1 MRIVIFV
8 ILLIN
13 LFLPKVYA
21 NDGSFIVL
29 KINDQIITNIDLK
42 KEKNYLI
49 ALNNELKKLKQSEI
63 EKIAKE
69 SLIREKIKE
78 NEVNRYGL
86 DADTEYVNQIIK
98 KFISRLNLETEQ
110 QFNEYLKNFDLTNTD
125 VRKKINIETSWNGL
139 IFKVY
144 GDQIIINK
152 DKIEKKIR
160 KNKKNK
166 KIQKQ
171 YRLSEIVFEIDSGQS
186 VNKKYEII
194 KKEIIKLGFKNAA
207 NKFSISDTAKFGGET
222 GWIDED
228 QLSDNIRNKIKVIKV
243 GEYTH
248 PINIVGGQLI
258 LKLEETK
265 IINKVINYEDL
276 INQALNYERN
286 KQLEQFSKIYFN
298 KIKINS
304 IIDAK

>member
-21 NDGSFIVL
+21 NEVSYIVL
-29 KINDQIITNIDLK
+29 KINNQIITNIDLK
-42 KEKNYLI
+42 KEENYLI
-49 ALNNELKKLKQSEI
+49 ALNNELKKLKQFEI
-63 EKIAKE
+63 EEIAKE

-78 NEVNRYGL
+78 NEVNRYIL
-86 DADTEYVNQIIK
+86 EVDEEYVNQIIN

-110 QFNEYLKNFDLTNTD
+110 QFNEYLKNFNLTIAD
-125 VRKKINIETSWNGL
+125 VRKKINIETLWNGL
-139 IFKVY
+139 IYKIY
-144 GDQIIINK
+144 SDQIIIDK
-152 DKIEKKIR
+152 DKIEKKIK
-160 KNKKNK
+160 KNKKK

-171 YRLSEIVFEIDSGQS
+171 YRLSEIVFEVDSGQS

-194 KKEIIKLGFKNAA
+194 KKEIIKLGFKNTA
-207 NKFSISDTAKFGGET
+207 NKFSISDTAKFGGEI

-228 QLSDNIRNKIKVIKV
+228 QLSDNIRNEIKVIKM
-243 GEYTH
+243 GEYTK
-248 PINIVGGQLI
+248 PVNIVGGQLI

-265 IINKVINYEDL
+265 IITKVVNYEDL
-276 INQALNYERN
+276 INNALNYERN
-286 KQLEQFSKIYFN
+286 KQLEQFSKVYFN

-304 IIDAK
+304 IIDEK

>member
-78 NEVNRYGL
+78 NEVNRYVL
-86 DADTEYVNQIIK
+86 EVDAKYVDGIIK
-98 KFISRLNLETEQ
+98 TFMSRLNLETEQ
-110 QFNEYLKNFDLTNTD
+110 QFNEYLKSFNLTNED
-125 VRKKINIETSWNGL
+125 VKKKINIETSWNGL

-286 KQLEQFSKIYFN
+286 KQLEQFSKVYFN

>member
-21 NDGSFIVL
+21 NEGSFIVL

-98 KFISRLNLETEQ
+98 KFISRLSLETEQ

-152 DKIEKKIR
+152 DKI
-160 KNKKNK
+160 
-166 KIQKQ
+166 
-171 YRLSEIVFEIDSGQS
+171 
-186 VNKKYEII
+186 
-194 KKEIIKLGFKNAA
+194 
-207 NKFSISDTAKFGGET
+207 
-222 GWIDED
+222 
-228 QLSDNIRNKIKVIKV
+228 
-243 GEYTH
+243 
-248 PINIVGGQLI
+248 
-258 LKLEETK
+258 
-265 IINKVINYEDL
+265 
-276 INQALNYERN
+276 
-286 KQLEQFSKIYFN
+286 
-298 KIKINS
+298 
-304 IIDAK
+304 

>member
-78 NEVNRYGL
+78 HEVNRYGL
-86 DADTEYVNQIIK
+86 DANTEYVNQIIK

>member
-21 NDGSFIVL
+21 NEGSFIVL

-110 QFNEYLKNFDLTNTD
+110 QFNEYLKNFDLTNTE

-265 IINKVINYEDL
+265 IINKVVNYDDL
-276 INQALNYERN
+276 INNALNYERN

-298 KIKINS
+298 KIKINT
-304 IIDAK
+304 IIDEK

>member
-86 DADTEYVNQIIK
+86 EVDTEYVNQIIK

>member
-21 NDGSFIVL
+21 NEGSFIVL

-286 KQLEQFSKIYFN
+286 KQLEQFSKVYFN

-304 IIDAK
+304 IIDEK

>member
-21 NDGSFIVL
+21 NEGSFIVL

-86 DADTEYVNQIIK
+86 EVDTEYVNQIIK

>member
-265 IINKVINYEDL
+265 IINKVVNYDDL
-276 INQALNYERN
+276 INNALNYERN

-298 KIKINS
+298 KIKINT
-304 IIDAK
+304 IIDEK

>member
-86 DADTEYVNQIIK
+86 AANTEYVNQIIK

-298 KIKINS
+298 KIKINT
-304 IIDAK
+304 IIDEK

>member
-49 ALNNELKKLKQSEI
+49 ALNNELKKLKQPEI

-110 QFNEYLKNFDLTNTD
+110 QFNEYLKNFDLTNTE

-228 QLSDNIRNKIKVIKV
+228 QLSDNIINKIKVIKV

-265 IINKVINYEDL
+265 IINKVVNYDDL
-276 INQALNYERN
+276 INNALNYERN

-298 KIKINS
+298 KIKINT
-304 IIDAK
+304 IIDEK

>member
-125 VRKKINIETSWNGL
+125 VKKKINIETSWNGL

>member
-86 DADTEYVNQIIK
+86 EVDTEYVNQIIK

-265 IINKVINYEDL
+265 IINIVVNYEDL
-276 INQALNYERN
+276 INKALNYERN
-286 KQLEQFSKIYFN
+286 KQLEQFSKVYFN

>member
-21 NDGSFIVL
+21 NEGSFIVL

-110 QFNEYLKNFDLTNTD
+110 QFNEYLKNFDLTNTE

-286 KQLEQFSKIYFN
+286 KQLEQFSKVYFN

>member
-1 MRIVIFV
+1 M
-8 ILLIN
+8 
-13 LFLPKVYA
+13 PKLYA
-21 NDGSFIVL
+21 NEASFIVI
-29 KINDQIITNIDLK
+29 KINNQIITNIDLK

>member
-1 MRIVIFV
+1 MRIFIFV

-286 KQLEQFSKIYFN
+286 KQLEQFSKVYFN

>member
-304 IIDAK
+304 IIDEK

>member
-286 KQLEQFSKIYFN
+286 KQLEQFSKVYFN

>member
-1 MRIVIFV
+1 MRIVISV

-21 NDGSFIVL
+21 NESSFIVL
-29 KINDQIITNIDLK
+29 KINNQIITNIDLK

-139 IFKVY
+139 IYKVY

-304 IIDAK
+304 IIDEK

>member
-21 NDGSFIVL
+21 NEGSFIVL

-110 QFNEYLKNFDLTNTD
+110 QFNEYLKNFDLTNTE

>member
-21 NDGSFIVL
+21 NEGSFIVL

-304 IIDAK
+304 IIDEK

>member
-42 KEKNYLI
+42 KAKNYLI

-78 NEVNRYGL
+78 NEVNRYVL
-86 DADTEYVNQIIK
+86 EVDAKYVDGVIK
-98 KFISRLNLETEQ
+98 TFMSRLNLETEQ

-265 IINKVINYEDL
+265 IINKVVNYDDL
-276 INQALNYERN
+276 INNALNYERN

-298 KIKINS
+298 KIKINT
-304 IIDAK
+304 IIDEK

>member
-86 DADTEYVNQIIK
+86 EVDTEYVNQIIK

-110 QFNEYLKNFDLTNTD
+110 QFNEYLKNFDLTNAD

-286 KQLEQFSKIYFN
+286 KQLEQFSKVYFN

-304 IIDAK
+304 IIDEK

>member
-1 MRIVIFV
+1 MRIVISV

-21 NDGSFIVL
+21 NESSFIVL
-29 KINDQIITNIDLK
+29 KINNQIITNIDLK

-78 NEVNRYGL
+78 NEVNRYAL
-86 DADTEYVNQIIK
+86 DANTEYVNQIIK

-139 IFKVY
+139 IYKVY

-304 IIDAK
+304 IIDEK

>member
-21 NDGSFIVL
+21 NEGSFIVL

-49 ALNNELKKLKQSEI
+49 ALNNELKKLKKSEI
-63 EKIAKE
+63 EKIDKE

-139 IFKVY
+139 IYKVY

-286 KQLEQFSKIYFN
+286 KQLEQFSKVYFN